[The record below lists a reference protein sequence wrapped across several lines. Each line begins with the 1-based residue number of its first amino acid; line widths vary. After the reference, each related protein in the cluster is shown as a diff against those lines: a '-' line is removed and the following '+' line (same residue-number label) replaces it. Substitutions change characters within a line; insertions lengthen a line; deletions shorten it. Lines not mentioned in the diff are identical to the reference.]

1 MKNSIKH
8 IHMVG
13 IGGSGMSG
21 IAEVLI
27 NQNYRVSGSDISENK
42 AVLRLQS
49 IGARICLG
57 HDKAHV
63 GQADVLVK
71 STAVGDENPEVL
83 EARRR
88 GIPVIPRAEML
99 AELMRLKTGLA
110 VAGTHGKTTTTSL
123 LGTVFIDAGYDPTVI
138 IGGRLNSLGTHAL
151 LGQGEYLIA
160 EADESDGSFLCLL
173 PIMTLVTN
181 VDGDHLDYYPDLQ
194 AIEDAFVRF
203 LNQIPFYG
211 ANVVCGDDPGVQ
223 RLLPRVKRPVVTYG
237 LEPGNDIRAEILE
250 LGMHSRFAVLLGDDP
265 WGEVLLA
272 QPGVHNVLNSL
283 GVIALALQAGIP
295 KAAILESLKQ
305 FTGVGRRMEKKGEA
319 GTVPVVDDYGHHPT
333 EIRTTLQAM
342 RHVYPD
348 KRLVVVFQPHR
359 FSRTQA
365 LFGDF
370 CRAFDEADLLL
381 LMEVYPA
388 SEDPIPGING
398 AGLLQGIRQVSRV
411 DSLFCPD
418 AESCVQV
425 LQERIRDG
433 DVLLTLGAGSVWQ
446 VGERFLESASPGGG
460 LL

>member
-1 MKNSIKH
+1 
-8 IHMVG
+8 
-13 IGGSGMSG
+13 MSG

-57 HDKAHV
+57 HKKEHV

-83 EARRR
+83 EARRL

-123 LGTVFIDAGYDPTVI
+123 LGTVFIDAGLEPTVI

-181 VDGDHLDYYPDLQ
+181 VDSDHLDYYSDLQ
-194 AIEDAFVRF
+194 AIENAFVRF

-211 ANVVCGDDPGVQ
+211 TNVVCGDDPGVQ
-223 RLLPRVKRPVVTYG
+223 RLLPRVKRPVLSYG
-237 LEPGNDIRAEILE
+237 FEQGNDIRAEIKE
-250 LGMHSRFAVLLGDDP
+250 LGMHSHFEVLLGDRP
-265 WGEVLLA
+265 WGEVVLA
-272 QPGVHNVLNSL
+272 QPGKHNVLNCL
-283 GVIALALQAGIP
+283 GVIALALQAGIR
-295 KAAILESLKQ
+295 KEAILKSLKQ

-319 GTVPVVDDYGHHPT
+319 GTIPVVDDYGHHPT
-333 EIRTTLQAM
+333 EIKTTLQTM
-342 RHVYPD
+342 RQVYPG

-381 LMEVYPA
+381 LLEVYPA

-411 DSLFCPD
+411 DSVFCPD
-418 AESCVQV
+418 LDSCLQV
-425 LQERIRDG
+425 LKERIKDG

-446 VGERFLESASPGGG
+446 VGERFLESVLPAAR
-460 LL
+460 LTHNFLK